1 MHGKRVHI
9 VPVGDDVDRMVG
21 PAIEMRADVVYLLA
35 HAPGGVEGTER
46 VAGLPDVEWGEED
59 SVERYVETLDRQGFG
74 VAAGAV
80 ERLAARGVAAP
91 VEFIDQGDVYAVLG
105 LTTTLAH
112 RRPADDDVA
121 VNVSTG
127 TRLATIG
134 AAMARM
140 DEDTDAQAY
149 HVPAGGDDAATW
161 TAGDGVADIP
171 DYHLASPSRDELAAM
186 AVVAARDTAVYTA
199 KKSDLIDWALRL
211 RAEAGVSTDYA
222 DRIVRRRLDRDPG
235 AAQPARFDDLD
246 SSGKKGAYRTL
257 RTQVLDTLVD
267 REYVEIDDGQIGR
280 ADPVTLTPTGEATL
294 QAFRHKVLDVVSALD
309 DHRDVEELPT
319 WLRRGLDDGVR
330 NRS

>member
-35 HAPGGVEGTER
+35 HAPGGSGGTKP
-46 VAGLPDVEWGEED
+46 VTGLPDVEWTDED
-59 SVERYVETLDRQGFG
+59 SVEDYVEALALGGSD
-74 VAAGAV
+74 VAAEAV
-80 ERLAARGVAAP
+80 EQLASHDVAAP
-91 VEFIDQGDVYAVLG
+91 VEFVDQTDVYAVLG
-105 LTTTLAH
+105 LATTLAH

-134 AAMARM
+134 AAMTRM

-149 HVPAGGDDAATW
+149 HVPVGDDAATW
-161 TAGDGVADIP
+161 TASDGVADIP
-171 DYHLASPSRDELAAM
+171 DYHLESPTRDELAAM

-222 DRIVRRRLDRDPG
+222 DRIVRRRLDRDSG
-235 AAQPARFDDLD
+235 AGQPARFGDLD
-246 SSGKKGAYRTL
+246 SAGKKGAYRTL
-257 RTQVLDTLVD
+257 RTQVLDDLVD

-294 QAFRHKVLDVVSALD
+294 RAFRHRILDVVRALD
-309 DHRDVEELPT
+309 AHRDVEELPP
-319 WLRRGLDDGVR
+319 WLRRGLHDGD
-330 NRS
+330 